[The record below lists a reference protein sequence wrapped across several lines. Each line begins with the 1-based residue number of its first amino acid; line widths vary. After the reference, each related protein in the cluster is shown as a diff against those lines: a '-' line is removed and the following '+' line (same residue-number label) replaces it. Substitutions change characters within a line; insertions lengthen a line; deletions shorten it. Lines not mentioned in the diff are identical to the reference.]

1 VFDRI
6 LKTMRELVRT
16 RQYVM
21 TIHADEEM
29 FEDGLRI
36 RDIENV
42 FLTGKI
48 VERQRDRH
56 TGEWK
61 YLVAGRSLA
70 GSGVVAVAQIGFS
83 RKLVIITV
91 YAND

>member
-1 VFDRI
+1 
-6 LKTMRELVRT
+6 MRDLVRN

-36 RDIENV
+36 RDVESVI
-42 FLTGKI
+42 LTGKI
-48 VERQRDRH
+48 VERQKDRR
-56 TGEWK
+56 TDQWK
-61 YLVAGRSLA
+61 YLVAGQSLA
-70 GSGVVAVAQIGFS
+70 GSKVVAVAKIGFT

-91 YAND
+91 YRND

>member
-1 VFDRI
+1 MYDRI
-6 LKTMRELVRT
+6 LKTMRDLVRT

-42 FLTGKI
+42 ILTGKI
-48 VERQRDRH
+48 VEKQKDRH
-56 TGEWK
+56 AGEWK
-61 YLVAGRSLA
+61 YLVAGRSLE
-70 GSGVVAVAQIGFS
+70 GFKVVVVAQIGFS